1 MNTTEVDES
10 LKSVVQCALKETNMH
25 VLAHTDSNAR
35 SQSDTHTHV
44 CNTHTH
50 THTGT
55 QPTQINR
62 WVRRETVLDWPQTR
76 VTLPFG

>member
-50 THTGT
+50 THTHGHAT
-55 QPTQINR
+55 HKDKQMGK
-62 WVRRETVLDWPQTR
+62 TR
-76 VTLPFG
+76 DSLGLATD